1 MDDRRKGYRMSE
13 EKNAQEQKDQM
24 KEMKGTPAMTLDEFV
39 RFAENRMKTDPRYR
53 KGGSRYKERGE

>member
-1 MDDRRKGYRMSE
+1 MSE
-13 EKNAQEQKDQM
+13 EKNAQEQKDPM

-39 RFAENRMKTDPRYR
+39 RFAGNRMKTDPRYR